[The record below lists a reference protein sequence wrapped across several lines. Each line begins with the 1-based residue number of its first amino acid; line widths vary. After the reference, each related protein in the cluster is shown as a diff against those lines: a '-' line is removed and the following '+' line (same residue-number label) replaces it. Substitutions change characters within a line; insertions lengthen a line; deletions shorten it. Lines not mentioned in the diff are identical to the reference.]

1 MIRAALF
8 DIDGTLIDS
17 VDAHA
22 HAWTT
27 AFHNVGV
34 GVSFDAVRAQIGK
47 GGDKLM
53 PVFLDE
59 EQVARIGKDIE
70 QRQGELFRTQ
80 YLDEIKPFAGVRPL
94 FERLRDDGVSRV
106 LASSAKAE
114 EVMRYRE
121 IAGIAD
127 LVEAQATSEDAEES
141 KPAPDI
147 VKAALSRIPSVEPA
161 DCLFIGD
168 TPYDAEAAV
177 RARITPVGVLCG
189 GFDELGLRSAGCV
202 AVYRDIQDLLQ
213 HYADVFL
220 AGR

>member
-1 MIRAALF
+1 MIRVSLF

-27 AFHNVGV
+27 AFHKEGV

-47 GGDKLM
+47 GADKLM

-59 EQVARIGKDIE
+59 GQVARIGKDVE
-70 QRQGELFRTQ
+70 KRQAELFRTQ
-80 YLDEIKPFAGVRPL
+80 FLDAIRPFAGVRTL
-94 FERLRDDGVSRV
+94 FERLREDGVERL
-106 LASSAKAE
+106 LASSATPD
-114 EVMRYRE
+114 EVSRYQE
-121 IAGIAD
+121 IADITD
-127 LVEAQATSEDAEES
+127 LVEARTTSDDADES

-147 VKAALSRIPSVEPA
+147 VEAALRRIPSVDPA

-189 GFDELGLRSAGCV
+189 GFDEADLRSAGCV
-202 AVYRDIQDLLQ
+202 AVYRDIQDLLH